1 MHMIDGQGAVSTMP
15 TPEAVGA
22 VVGYFAAAG
31 VVPPTQIT
39 GDFLNALMLEIKNV
53 IDGVTGEP
61 LSKSGDN
68 AQLYRAII
76 AAIFSGQVSVGEV
89 TTAHKSLVMGST
101 TSAVFGVNS
110 SVLSS
115 VNGRVSASRSVCM
128 ASNIDA
134 FDIASGVVTGDSSAL
149 ICVETTGE
157 NTGDAVVAGNGS
169 CALAST
175 DPLVFGNNSLVAA
188 SERATVGPDNSRCT
202 ILSSELSSVDATTG
216 IEPVDST
223 LLSSRNCNLGLGANS
238 GAARQYVVAG
248 GYNVSTATAPS
259 WRLESQG
266 GNMRSTNA
274 HTTSGLDYAEL
285 FENGDGKPHAP
296 GRLLTRRGAKAH
308 LAQPGDRILGPVS
321 VTPTVIGGDDGIAWA
336 GRHRRDRWGA
346 IVWEEVEVEHEQE
359 DPEQAAAYKAE
370 RSRLHA
376 AIRAAI
382 AAGDLAESKS
392 LTEELAALV
401 RPATIKVSETVRQ
414 MVVDPAWDPLR
425 EQVTR
430 RDRPADW
437 TVVGL
442 LGQVRIA
449 VAQGVVEGDALMP
462 GVDGV
467 GVKATRE
474 YLMDGV
480 VEGGARV
487 EVMQVLEPYS
497 EADGFGVALCL
508 VR

>member
-31 VVPPTQIT
+31 IVPPTQLT

-76 AAIFSGQVSVGEV
+76 AAVFSGQVSVGEV

-101 TSAVFGVNS
+101 ASAVFGINS
-110 SVLSS
+110 AVLAS
-115 VNGRVSASRSVCM
+115 VNGRASADKSVCI
-128 ASNIDA
+128 AA
-134 FDIASGVVTGDSSAL
+134 DIHPDDIPSGVITGDGSAIL
-149 ICVETTGE
+149 ACNTTG
-157 NTGDAVVAGNGS
+157 NWIGPIVDGIGS
-169 CALAST
+169 CAFASE
-175 DPLVFGNNSLVAA
+175 DPLVFGDNSMVAA
-188 SERATVGPDNSRCT
+188 SVLSTVGPDNDRCA
-202 ILSSELSSVDATTG
+202 IISCELSSVDGTG
-216 IEPVDST
+216 IDPVVSV
-223 LLSSRNCNLGLGANS
+223 LLASRWCNLGLGANS

-346 IVWEEVEVEHEQE
+346 IVWEEVEVEHEKE

-414 MVVDPAWDPLR
+414 MVVDPAWDPTR

-449 VAQGVVEGDALMP
+449 VAKGVVEGDALMP

-487 EVMQVLEPYS
+487 EVMQVLEPYT